1 MSQVYLVT
9 GANGG
14 LGLDS
19 VRKLAILPATK
30 TVYLACRSEDR
41 ANEAIE
47 KLVTTSNI
55 DEDKLQYVHF
65 DACASKTD
73 LATITKAID
82 LPLNGV
88 ILNAGGIGGD
98 TSGKSTGVNN
108 VLNIYQMNVIGNLQ
122 LVEILRD
129 AKQLASGCRIVY
141 SGSEGAR
148 GVPMMM
154 IGDPDMGDTSEWYQ
168 QHLTGQD
175 KDSGR
180 YDSMSTY
187 AEVKGVAALYWAA
200 WARRNSDYHVLCVS
214 PGATSGTEVLGA
226 KAVPLHFRVMM
237 PVMKPVMQLIGVFHS
252 LEAGSQRYIDA
263 VLGTEGMAQFASGT
277 FVASRKG
284 TTGEVCDQATLEAG
298 SKYGD
303 HKKQEAAFEV
313 LAAYT

>member
-1 MSQVYLVT
+1 MSSSQVYLIT

-30 TVYLACRSEDR
+30 MVYLACRSEDK
-41 ANEAIE
+41 ANAAIE
-47 KLVTTSNI
+47 QLVTTSNI
-55 DEDKLQYVHF
+55 DENKLQYVHF
-65 DACASKTD
+65 DACDSKTD
-73 LATITKAID
+73 LAKITKAID

-88 ILNAGGIGGD
+88 ILNAGGIGTD
-98 TSGKSTGVNN
+98 TTGKPTGANN

-129 AKQLASGCRIVY
+129 AKKLTSGCRIVY

-154 IGDPDMGDTSEWYQ
+154 MGNPDMGDTTEWYQ
-168 QHLTGQD
+168 QHVTGQD
-175 KDSGR
+175 KEAGQ

-187 AEVKGVAALYWAA
+187 GEVKGVAALYWAA

-226 KAVPLHFRVMM
+226 KAVPLHFRIMM
-237 PVMKPVMQLIGVFHS
+237 PVMKACSS
-252 LEAGSQRYIDA
+252 LVSFIPSTLGRSAMLT
-263 VLGTEGMAQFASGT
+263 VLGTEDD
-277 FVASRKG
+277 
-284 TTGEVCDQATLEAG
+284 EV
-298 SKYGD
+298 
-303 HKKQEAAFEV
+303 
-313 LAAYT
+313 

>member
-1 MSQVYLVT
+1 MSQIYLIT

-30 TVYLACRSEDR
+30 MVYLACRSEDK
-41 ANEAIE
+41 ANAAIE
-47 KLVTTSNI
+47 KLVTTSNV
-55 DEDKLQYVHF
+55 DDNKLQYVHF
-65 DACASKTD
+65 DACASKAD
-73 LATITKAID
+73 LAKITKAID

-88 ILNAGGIGGD
+88 ILNAGGVGGD
-98 TSGKSTGVNN
+98 TTGEPAGVNS
-108 VLNIYQMNVIGNLQ
+108 VLNIYQMNVIGNIQ
-122 LVEILRD
+122 LVEVLRD

-154 IGDPDMGDTSEWYQ
+154 IGDPDMGDTSEWYK
-168 QHLTGQD
+168 QHVTGQD
-175 KDSGR
+175 KESGR

-200 WARRNSDYHVLCVS
+200 WARRNPSYHVLCVS

-226 KAVPLHFRVMM
+226 QAVPLHFRVMM
-237 PVMKPVMQLIGVFHS
+237 PVMKPFMQLIGVFHS

-263 VLGTEGMAQFASGT
+263 VLGTEDMAQFASGT

-313 LAAYT
+313 LAAYI